1 VTSRRAFLDTAARRR
16 HRLRNLAQS
25 VLLLGGML
33 ALLTLCAWVLFGGAA
48 ALWALAGW
56 GIALLIGP
64 RASPRLVLRL
74 YGASRLTAK
83 TFPQGFAIL
92 AELARRAELDHMP
105 SFWYVPSPIMNAFT
119 MGRGEHV
126 AVAVTDG
133 MISALNAR
141 EFAGVL
147 AHELS
152 HIRNGDLWVMML
164 ADSIG
169 RLTNLMTMAGGLL
182 LIVNLPLLLLG
193 QAQISWT
200 FILLLLFAPT
210 VAGLLQMGLSRA
222 REYDADLEA
231 VALTGDP
238 AGLASGLNKLE
249 QQGAGLWERI
259 LMPGRR
265 LPEPSLLR
273 SHPPTK
279 ERIRRLLSLYPPEP
293 IDRFGE
299 AEPFELG
306 ARHIPVAHRPRW
318 RMTGLWH

>member
-1 VTSRRAFLDTAARRR
+1 MTRRLASLDTAARRR

-25 VLLLGGML
+25 ILLLGGML

-56 GIALLIGP
+56 AIALLIGP
-64 RASPRLVLRL
+64 RASPGLVLRL
-74 YGASRLTAK
+74 YGASRLTSEN
-83 TFPQGFAIL
+83 FPQGFAIL
-92 AELARRAELDHMP
+92 AELARRASLDHLP
-105 SFWYVPSPIMNAFT
+105 SFWYVPSPMMNAFT
-119 MGRGEHV
+119 MGRGAHV

-152 HIRNGDLWVMML
+152 HIRNGDLWVMTL

-210 VAGLLQMGLSRA
+210 VANLLQLGLSRA

-249 QQGAGLWERI
+249 DQNAGPWERI

-273 SHPPTK
+273 SHPPTE

-293 IDRFGE
+293 VDRFGE
-299 AEPFELG
+299 TEPFELG
-306 ARHIPVAHRPRW
+306 ARHIGVAHRPRW